1 MTPVRV
7 SIELILAAAGF
18 YLVAVAVL
26 LWWLGVRAFLRRFW
40 EHPSARLWGPAIV
53 DDYLLAR
60 AVARKLRWT
69 PLRLRVFEL
78 LSAIGFLLLVAAAVL
93 RYSQPEVGV
102 LPENGDASGGRPE
115 ELCQSSIRAGESPAG
130 HAPASDL
137 PQPFPAFL
145 LDWSNAHLSLAS

>member
-1 MTPVRV
+1 MAPVRV

-93 RYSQPEVGV
+93 RYSQTEAGAQPD
-102 LPENGDASGGRPE
+102 NGDASGGRPE
-115 ELCQSSIRAGESPAG
+115 ELCQSSIRAGGVASLPCARKRSSPT
-130 HAPASDL
+130 L
-137 PQPFPAFL
+137 PSF
-145 LDWSNAHLSLAS
+145 SLGLE